1 MLVKCFHFF
10 YDICH
15 DRISHEIT
23 STAYT
28 STKNIYEQFHA
39 LTYSSY
45 LPLHIPLHP
54 HLTKPTLN
62 EFKYKSMRKWNSCPT
77 LSLAYSQCAFWLVE
91 EWETPK
97 ICVWRN
103 DGKRCRIST
112 RPNQPMCVFE
122 NCTFPNRGQ
131 TCARCAAVRACLKH
145 ALGRSEIDESLPTY
159 WEGASGRAQH
169 HSQVL
174 MQCVSVF
181 VCVCFRFCCSKE
193 NQIRWCGAKARSVTK
208 RWWKCIFER
217 RFPEYLDKSVFC
229 LRFNWFSSQVR
240 DSWQAPYSRRRQVD
254 KYWLFYLNNI
264 VCILG
269 VWR

>member
-1 MLVKCFHFF
+1 MNLNINRWGSEIAAQPIAALFAMCF
-10 YDICH
+10 
-15 DRISHEIT
+15 
-23 STAYT
+23 
-28 STKNIYEQFHA
+28 
-39 LTYSSY
+39 
-45 LPLHIPLHP
+45 
-54 HLTKPTLN
+54 
-62 EFKYKSMRKWNSCPT
+62 W
-77 LSLAYSQCAFWLVE
+77 WLVE

-181 VCVCFRFCCSKE
+181 VCVFSILLFKGKSDKMVRCKGTKCHEAMVKMYFWTTFSWISRQERILFALQLIFKSSARFLAST
-193 NQIRWCGAKARSVTK
+193 V
-208 RWWKCIFER
+208 
-217 RFPEYLDKSVFC
+217 
-229 LRFNWFSSQVR
+229 
-240 DSWQAPYSRRRQVD
+240 
-254 KYWLFYLNNI
+254 
-264 VCILG
+264 
-269 VWR
+269 